1 MQDCVEFYFD
11 HEIEKL
17 DFSSNGILHSVDVV
31 NNWVANVT
39 QNNIKDLISAQNLSP
54 STQLILVSI
63 SYSSIYFMWIVYSL
77 ICRVFCSAFYY
88 NKLLMKNGCQ
98 ILSI

>member
-31 NNWVANVT
+31 NNWVAKVT
-39 QNNIKDLISAQNLSP
+39 ENNIKDLISAQNLSP

-63 SYSSIYFMWIVYSL
+63 FYSSIYFMWIVYS
-77 ICRVFCSAFYY
+77 
-88 NKLLMKNGCQ
+88 
-98 ILSI
+98 